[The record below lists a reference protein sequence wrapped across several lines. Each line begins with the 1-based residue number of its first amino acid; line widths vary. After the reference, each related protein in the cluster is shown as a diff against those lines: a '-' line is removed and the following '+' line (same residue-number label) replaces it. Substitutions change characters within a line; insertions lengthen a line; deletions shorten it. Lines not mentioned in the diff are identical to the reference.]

1 MVLQAIKELIRVAK
15 TGGYVII
22 LELFN
27 RHKLFSSI
35 IFYLTLFFS
44 CFGFHFEMIGLRKNV
59 IVSFLTPNEIRNAL
73 TRNGKVEIVRST
85 ENNDIPKAKYNL
97 LMQNIG
103 RLLVI
108 GKKIGDLEVSS

>member
-59 IVSFLTPNEIRNAL
+59 IVSFLTPNEIMKFLREF
-73 TRNGKVEIVRST
+73 RKVEI
-85 ENNDIPKAKYNL
+85 ILKYE
-97 LMQNIG
+97 IG
-103 RLLVI
+103 
-108 GKKIGDLEVSS
+108 